1 MADITSVYRCYK
13 WISSLQ
19 DHPDG
24 KYLKNISPP
33 QLNKTYRICSSH
45 FSLKN
50 YQGNKLLKV
59 AIPDQNMC
67 EEASGSCTMGNDSG
81 SDGNSSWNTFYF
93 GIPSDLPGH
102 SSEEEISVTSN
113 NYEKVQHLYL
123 LVQNSDPDGNPDLQT
138 NSRKR
143 KGKTS
148 SKFLHGYRTRV
159 KRLLRKVDVLK
170 QGALFNKKQC
180 FTIRDYRYG
189 IKSNVLQSFRNGL
202 SDVRVLSIVLCKE
215 VQKDIRDIYNKMK
228 L

>member
-1 MADITSVYRCYK
+1 MCELQPCFLCNRKKQRNPAIIFHRFPKYEDRCYK

-113 NYEKVQHLYL
+113 NYEKVQP
-123 LVQNSDPDGNPDLQT
+123 SIPP
-138 NSRKR
+138 
-143 KGKTS
+143 
-148 SKFLHGYRTRV
+148 
-159 KRLLRKVDVLK
+159 
-170 QGALFNKKQC
+170 C
-180 FTIRDYRYG
+180 PE
-189 IKSNVLQSFRNGL
+189 FRP
-202 SDVRVLSIVLCKE
+202 
-215 VQKDIRDIYNKMK
+215 
-228 L
+228 